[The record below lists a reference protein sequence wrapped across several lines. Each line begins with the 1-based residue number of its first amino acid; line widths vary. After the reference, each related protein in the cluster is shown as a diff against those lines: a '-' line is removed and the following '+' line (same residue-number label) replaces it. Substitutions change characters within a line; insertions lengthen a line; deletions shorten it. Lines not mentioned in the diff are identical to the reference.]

1 MRQALNYG
9 PAHWADTHADDRPYV
24 IGGQRMYAIG
34 MMSGAPPRVGDEHLV
49 GEMGGLW
56 AHPFK
61 ALSSWRIDLREGGRR
76 GLMLET
82 VSFDGAFW
90 RCTRAR
96 EGAGLRL
103 TETEWIDEDQA
114 TFFLEAAVLNLS
126 DRPRKLIVSLDVS
139 PDLRPC
145 WMGGALRGTCVAAR
159 SAREIAARSPTQA
172 EIGVVALGAQALKS
186 DFLLAPSASRT
197 LRWVVAAA
205 HSGGVR
211 AARAQARLAL
221 RNWDA
226 RSRRKQRAYRA
237 ALAPLRPSGADS
249 DVALACTLLNIKLLE
264 TRNAAG
270 RYAMAGLPE
279 YPNLFGCDL
288 AYSVPGLCAAG
299 RVDLAQAS
307 LRALAEVAGRQ
318 CGRVPHEVVPDGG
331 VFNPGNT
338 QETPQFVSAVHHVW
352 TRLRTARHRAQ
363 WLREMLPICRAGM
376 LNYVRGGFL
385 SPNSKYPFYPH
396 GNAMVEREGMLP
408 LKLDTVCYSWR
419 ALKDLLAMSSAARG
433 GLDASDATA
442 LETWRAHIESNFER
456 DWWIERAGLYADSL
470 GWDGTQ
476 QHDGHWTQAV
486 PLETGLARPA
496 HARRVLATIERDWL
510 IADGLPHTQGAE
522 SSVWTLPTGVLA
534 LAAARLG
541 RKALARRLLMNIAS
555 TLENGQLGLFEEL
568 IPRGL
573 CFVQLWSAAQFVEI
587 AEALGL
593 SALETR
599 R

>member
-1 MRQALNYG
+1 MRQSLKFGA
-9 PAHWADTHADDRPYV
+9 ADMYAEHAEDRPYV

-61 ALSSWRIDLREGGRR
+61 ALSSWRIDLRER
-76 GLMLET
+76 GWRAPALET

-90 RCTRAR
+90 RCTRVR
-96 EGAGLRL
+96 EGAKLRL
-103 TETEWIDEDQA
+103 TETEWIDEQ
-114 TFFLEAAVLNLS
+114 EAAFYIEATVLNAS
-126 DRPRKLIVSLDVS
+126 DRPRHLIVSMDAVA
-139 PDLRPC
+139 DLRPC
-145 WMGGALRGTCVAAR
+145 WMGAALRGRSVITRGAREFAAR
-159 SAREIAARSPTQA
+159 SSTQVQ
-172 EIGVVALGAQALKS
+172 IGVVALGAQPLKS
-186 DFLLAPSASRT
+186 DFTLTPGAART
-197 LRWVVAAA
+197 LRWVVAATHA
-205 HSGGVR
+205 GGVR

-221 RNWDA
+221 RAWDA
-226 RSRRKQRAYRA
+226 RRLGKQRAYRA
-237 ALAPLRPSGADS
+237 ALAPLRGDTAGALNA
-249 DVALACTLLNIKLLE
+249 ALTCALLNIKLLE

-270 RYAMAGLPE
+270 QYAMAGLPE

-338 QETPQFVSAVHHVW
+338 QETPQFVSAAHYVW
-352 TRLRTARHRAQ
+352 TRLRTAPQRAT
-363 WLREMLPICRAGM
+363 WLREMLPVCRAGM
-376 LNYVRGGFL
+376 LNYVRSGFL
-385 SPNSKYPFYPH
+385 WNGSKYPFYPH

-408 LKLDTVCYSWR
+408 LKLDSVCYSWR
-419 ALKDLLAMSSAARG
+419 ALKDLLAMSAAARG
-433 GLDASDATA
+433 ALDASDVAA
-442 LETWRAHIESNFER
+442 LETWRAHIESSFER
-456 DWWIERAGLYADSL
+456 DWWIERKGLYADSL

-476 QHDGHWTQAV
+476 QLAGHWTQAV
-486 PLETGLARPA
+486 PLETGLARPD

-510 IADGLPHTQGAE
+510 SAEGLPHTQHVDA
-522 SSVWTLPTGVLA
+522 SVWTLPTGVLA
-534 LAAARLG
+534 LAAARMG
-541 RKALARRLLMNIAS
+541 RNALARRLLMNIAS
-555 TLENGQLGLFEEL
+555 TLGNGQLGLFEEL

-587 AEALGL
+587 AEVLGL
-593 SALETR
+593 YR
-599 R
+599 V